1 MTRSRT
7 TQNFRWFAI
16 AAISTLLIVPAVA
29 ADAQVSYGE
38 VQQGGGSTRCCLN
51 NFRFAGTC
59 EVTIGGGESCYDV
72 LSYLNNN
79 QSVGGTYCGGTL
91 VRGGWTQ
98 VRCQDTSSTGGGVT
112 PGSIVTAPPAQRP
125 QTARPAQAAPVGTAN
140 QTFVTPVDA
149 SAAKVQQAGI
159 INL

>member
-1 MTRSRT
+1 MYRSNST
-7 TQNFRWFAI
+7 HSQRWFVVALC
-16 AAISTLLIVPAVA
+16 AAILIYCAVA
-29 ADAQVSYGE
+29 ADAQVRYGE
-38 VQQGGGSTRCCLN
+38 VQQGDGSTRCCLN

-59 EVTIGGGESCYDV
+59 EVAVGGGGSCYDV
-72 LSYLNNN
+72 VSYLNNF
-79 QSVGGTYCGGTL
+79 QSVGRTYCGGTL

-98 VRCQDTSSTGGGVT
+98 VRCQETSSTGGGVT
-112 PGSIVTAPPAQRP
+112 SGSAVTAPPAQSP
-125 QTARPAQAAPVGTAN
+125 QTVRPAQTAPVGTTN